1 MQQQNKKSQKQI
13 ISEKLIRL
21 AQRSTS
27 LSDLEKLLN
36 RNNIDTY
43 RRRGKFTGIR
53 IKKRKYRLT
62 TLGIDKT
69 LLKQL
74 THENRQTKDRTA

>member
-1 MQQQNKKSQKQI
+1 MKSQKQI

-21 AQRSTS
+21 AQRSKS
-27 LSDLEKLLN
+27 LDSLEKLLK
-36 RNNIDTY
+36 RNNIETY

-53 IKKRKYRLT
+53 IKKRKYKLT

-74 THENRQTKDRTA
+74 THEKTQTKDRTA